1 MARRIIGITFIV
13 AAIVGLIF
21 SLAGVVFVWV
31 VREPVT
37 QNIISTVDLIDTT
50 LEATSQGLTV
60 ADDTLTQAITDLGTL
75 ESTIQTAADTLD
87 DSVPMVET
95 LTDLTSES
103 LPGAIEA
110 TQTGLSTAQDAARS
124 IESTL
129 RLISSIPFIP
139 IESYQPEVSFTEA
152 LQDVSSSLETL
163 PETLLSMEESLNTT
177 KGNLALMA
185 AQVRDISG
193 NIGDLVNSLY
203 KVQLVVSQYQD
214 VIRTLLVRVESFRVN
229 LSTIINVSAWLFTVI
244 FIWLGIAQLGLLTQ
258 GLERID
264 WPGREEMEV
273 GEIQPDI
280 VDDKDVNDR
289 LLNDANLDGD
299 N

>member
-289 LLNDANLDGD
+289 LLSDANLDGD

>member
-229 LSTIINVSAWLFTVI
+229 LSTIINASAWLFTVI